1 MRDQLTR
8 RDVIDYLAWAIQKME
23 HPQDCRSALQAIA
36 HVMQAIRVAA
46 RGRSRLL
53 SEREKRSI
61 CDSIVDARD
70 ALAGA
75 GVMRLRIALE
85 ELYSELGCARLLA
98 GPLAEEVEAAAEA
111 LRREGRVELE
121 V

>member
-1 MRDQLTR
+1 MPEQLTR
-8 RDVIDYLAWAIQKME
+8 QDVIDYLAWAIQSAE
-23 HPQDCRSALQAIA
+23 HPHDCRPMLQAIN
-36 HVMQAIRVAA
+36 HVMQAIRTAA

-98 GPLAEEVEAAAEA
+98 GPLAEELEAAAEA